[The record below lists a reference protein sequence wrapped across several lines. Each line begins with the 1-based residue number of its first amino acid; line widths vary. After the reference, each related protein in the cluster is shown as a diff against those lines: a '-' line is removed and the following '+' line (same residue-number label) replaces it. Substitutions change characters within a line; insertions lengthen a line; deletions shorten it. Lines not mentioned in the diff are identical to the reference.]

1 MNIFSWALAFI
12 FVFVFSSVWP
22 SGQGS
27 MDNCIFYVHFGGLF
41 GLFNMLIGVVGPQ
54 LPRYM

>member
-54 LPRYM
+54 LPR